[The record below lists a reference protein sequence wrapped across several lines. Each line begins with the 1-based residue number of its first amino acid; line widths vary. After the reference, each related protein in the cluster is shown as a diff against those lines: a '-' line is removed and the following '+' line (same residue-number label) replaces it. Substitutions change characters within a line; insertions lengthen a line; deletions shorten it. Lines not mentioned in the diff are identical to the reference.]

1 MSPVT
6 LKSFCDTLYLC
17 TLSLTM
23 GLYTYFN
30 VPGEFISLNP
40 TNVLATLRPFLAL
53 IAFYLLSF
61 LGLFFLVVF
70 FLGDIKRPPN
80 RASTTQYLN
89 LLAIF
94 ITLCAIFGGYY
105 LFFYIGKSAAEN
117 EDTFYV
123 IKQSVEDK
131 NGKEVV
137 LLGNYGDYLVG
148 IPFDSDTKEFESFV
162 VLKMPQSDTTRLT
175 FTHKKVGKLQRV
187 KSKSVEA
194 KP

>member
-1 MSPVT
+1 MERAQRPDKPWVLDPAYVIPLSI
-6 LKSFCDTLYLC
+6 FIACLC

-53 IAFYLLSF
+53 IAFYLLFF
-61 LGLFFLVVF
+61 LGLFFLGLF
-70 FLGDIKRPPN
+70 FLGYIKRPPN

-105 LFFYIGKSAAEN
+105 LFFYIGKSAADDEMRHQ
-117 EDTFYV
+117 EQCAAARGEAPTPAEYLAASRGQEAHPKGHV
-123 IKQSVEDK
+123 SKRK
-131 NGKEVV
+131 AGK
-137 LLGNYGDYLVG
+137 
-148 IPFDSDTKEFESFV
+148 KR
-162 VLKMPQSDTTRLT
+162 PQVRR
-175 FTHKKVGKLQRV
+175 KAKVH
-187 KSKSVEA
+187 A
-194 KP
+194 